1 MAVPPMGNP
10 ISNSTAT
17 PVTGAGDVREDLAD
31 IIYEIDPWETPFVA
45 ACGNVEADQPSTE
58 WLVQELQAA
67 DDNAQPEGF
76 RYAAMPLKASDRRR
90 NVCQIMVRS
99 VTVSNTYR
107 VSNTVGG
114 DEFDRQ
120 TLLKGKELRRDLEW
134 CLTRASVRATPAA
147 PGARR
152 MSGFQ
157 TWVSSGSFGA
167 GGALATGDGSN
178 APATGTARSLTL
190 DLVGDAL
197 EQAFGKGGRPTL
209 ALMSPRIKRI
219 FSGLSRGGTGNP
231 IAAQNM
237 VVATAPREVTIV
249 GAVDVYLSD
258 FGRLE
263 LAPDIFMP
271 TNLIELLDGD
281 FLEIAPL
288 PGRDMVLEEYA
299 KVGDAADGAMI
310 WEGTL
315 RPTAPKAH
323 AIVGDIDTSVLPF
336 ASTTPDA
343 YDPPPHSPAQ
353 AAEADD
359 HPRPSDDPDA
369 AL

>member
-1 MAVPPMGNP
+1 MAVPPMGAP
-10 ISNSTAT
+10 IGNTNYTPATGTSN
-17 PVTGAGDVREDLAD
+17 VREDLAD

-45 ACGNVEADQPSTE
+45 ACGNKEADQPLTE
-58 WLVQELQAA
+58 WLVQQLLPA

-76 RYAAMPLKASDRRR
+76 RYAAMPMQGTNR
-90 NVCQIMVRS
+90 NNNICQLMVRS
-99 VTVSNTYR
+99 VTVTNTYR

-134 CLTRASVRATPAA
+134 CVTRASIKVSPAP
-147 PGARR
+147 PGVRR

-157 TWVSSGSFGA
+157 TWVTNGSMGV
-167 GGALATGDGSN
+167 GGSLVVPGDGST
-178 APATGTARSLTL
+178 APVAGAVRPLTL
-190 DLVGDAL
+190 DLVGSAL
-197 EQAFGKGGRPTL
+197 ESAFDVGGRPTL
-209 ALMSPRIKRI
+209 ALMAPRVKRI
-219 FSGLSRGGTGNP
+219 FSSLAQGGTGNP

-237 VVATAPREVTIV
+237 VVATAPREVSIV

-258 FGRLE
+258 FGRLD

-271 TNLIELLDGD
+271 PSVMELIDPDFIELG
-281 FLEIAPL
+281 PL

-310 WEGTL
+310 FEGTL

-323 AIVGDIDTSVLPF
+323 AMVGDIDTTVLGP
-336 ASTTPDA
+336 
-343 YDPPPHSPAQ
+343 
-353 AAEADD
+353 
-359 HPRPSDDPDA
+359 
-369 AL
+369 